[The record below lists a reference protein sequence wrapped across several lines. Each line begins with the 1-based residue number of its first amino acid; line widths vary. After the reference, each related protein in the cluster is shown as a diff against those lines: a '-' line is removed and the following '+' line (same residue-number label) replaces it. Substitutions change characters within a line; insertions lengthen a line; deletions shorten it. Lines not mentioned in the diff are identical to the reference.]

1 MLATFKEITHP
12 CAQRTTAWPGPRP
25 TEELHFIRDAVDVDE
40 RPQRAAH
47 GHAAVEEHG
56 LAVVDAVEHAAVAV
70 RPVGQHS
77 VAQRQVLG
85 QRLGPV
91 ARPRDQVG
99 AGVLGDVL
107 GAHEG
112 RVVCREAEAQ
122 CAAPARAHRHQPQPH
137 LLVQP
142 DGPLREGDAIAEAVA
157 SSGPA
162 RVAIQPHV
170 LAFGLCVEARCFAQD
185 WAPLGAGAAAR
196 PGGQEASWWAR
207 VCRKTQAGRLGPL
220 RTTRTD
226 SFFNSHF
233 YFRFHLN

>member
-1 MLATFKEITHP
+1 MRKLLRTRLGKVSPLCLPVLKNHASTRTENP
-12 CAQRTTAWPGPRP
+12 CLVRP
-25 TEELHFIRDAVDVDE
+25 TEELHLIGDAIDVDE
-40 RPQRAAH
+40 RPERAAH

-70 RPVGQHS
+70 RPVGQHG

-91 ARPRDQVG
+91 ARPRDKVG
-99 AGVLGDVL
+99 TGVLGDVL
-107 GAHEG
+107 GAHER
-112 RVVCREAEAQ
+112 RVVRREAEAER
-122 CAAPARAHRHQPQPH
+122 AAPARAHGHQAQPH

-142 DGPLREGDAIAEAVA
+142 DGPLRERDAVAEAVA

-170 LAFGLCVEARCFAQD
+170 LAFGLCVEARRFAQD

-196 PGGQEASWWAR
+196 PGGQKASRGTR
-207 VCRKTQAGRLGPL
+207 VCGEREAGG
-220 RTTRTD
+220 
-226 SFFNSHF
+226 
-233 YFRFHLN
+233 